1 MKNLGQCLL
10 YFKPQDTESRKKLFD
25 PSKPYKWGGKDIV
38 TQRMAEELIVKLSTI
53 LNLDE
58 LLTFDL
64 LESYFMINVE
74 TRQTLIYLITIDN
87 NLSNIEK

>member
-1 MKNLGQCLL
+1 
-10 YFKPQDTESRKKLFD
+10 
-25 PSKPYKWGGKDIV
+25 
-38 TQRMAEELIVKLSTI
+38 MAEELIVKLSTI